1 MSRMSKLRTVSLV
14 AWSLVLL
21 AGLGLVGYAG
31 WQYFQKLQA
40 TNNPNPTI
48 SRETVTFSTDRP
60 DETKL
65 AEACDSYQ
73 VPSGTPRSISLPSI
87 GADGCIEP
95 VGIDQFGAVAVPTN
109 IHLAGW
115 FVESAAPGQPGLSII
130 DGHINGLYTEDGIFQ
145 HLVNVQAGEMFS
157 VTMGDGT
164 ILEYK
169 VQSVQSLPV
178 EESAQVLFRHDPA
191 IESQLNLITCG
202 GQFSAATGQFDERVI
217 VVAALQ

>member
-1 MSRMSKLRTVSLV
+1 MSRMPKLRTVSLV
-14 AWSLVLL
+14 AWILVLL

-31 WQYFQKLQA
+31 WQYFQKFQA

-73 VPSGTPRSISLPSI
+73 VPAGTPRSISLPSI

-115 FVESAAPGQPGLSII
+115 FVESAAPGQSGLSII

-164 ILEYK
+164 NLEYK

-178 EESAQVLFRHDPA
+178 EESAQVLFRQDPA

-202 GQFSAATGQFDERVI
+202 GRYSAATGQFDERVI
-217 VVAALQ
+217 VIAALQ